1 VKAAAFIPSKII
13 SERSE
18 EIIYRGIEGLTE
30 MDIYYKG
37 VWIMMDDFTGAEWD
51 EFENFEDLVE
61 RESDYAEFVAAEADE
76 MAKRMMTDPDYYDKI
91 VGWF

>member
-1 VKAAAFIPSKII
+1 MKAEAFIPSKII

-30 MDIYYKG
+30 MEIYYKG
-37 VWIMMDDFTGAEWD
+37 EWIIMDDFTGAEWD
-51 EFENFEDLVE
+51 EFDNFEDLVE
-61 RESDYAEFVAAEADE
+61 RESDYAEITADIDE
-76 MAKRMMTDPDYYDKI
+76 MAKKMMADPKYHDEI